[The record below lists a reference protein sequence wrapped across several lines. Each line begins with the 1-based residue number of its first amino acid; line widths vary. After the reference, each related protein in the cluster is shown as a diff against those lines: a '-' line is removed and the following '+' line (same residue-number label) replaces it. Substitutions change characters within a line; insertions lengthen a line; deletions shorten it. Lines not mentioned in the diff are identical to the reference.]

1 MPSLYLLDTNVVS
14 YLIRQRAYPAQH
26 HFSAE
31 KENRSLLAISTV
43 TEAELLF
50 GLARKPEAT
59 RLAQSIHDFIADIAI
74 LPWGSAAAK
83 QYAELRA
90 VLERQGQPMG
100 NLDLMI
106 AAHAL
111 AEDATLVTNHAAFQR
126 IERLK
131 IEDWIRP

>member
-1 MPSLYLLDTNVVS
+1 MPFHLLDTNIVS
-14 YLIRQRAYPAQH
+14 YLMRTKTPPIKN
-26 HFSAE
+26 HF
-31 KENRSLLAISTV
+31 RSEQGGSSLVAISRV

-50 GLARKPEAT
+50 GLARRPEAT
-59 RLAQSIHDFIADIAI
+59 RLANSVHEFLTDITI
-74 LPWGSAAAK
+74 LQWDSAAAK

-90 VLERQGQPMG
+90 ELERQGQPMG

-111 AEDATLVTNHAAFQR
+111 AEDAVLVTNDSAFRR

-131 IEDWIRP
+131 LEDWTRP